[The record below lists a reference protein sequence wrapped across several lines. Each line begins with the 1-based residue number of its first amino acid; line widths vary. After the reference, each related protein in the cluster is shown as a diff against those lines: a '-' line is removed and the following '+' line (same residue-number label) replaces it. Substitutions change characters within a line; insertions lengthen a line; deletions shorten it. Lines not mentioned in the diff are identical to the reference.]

1 MRFPPW
7 LLTLL
12 RAAMVVA
19 LALGSAAIAVASLV
33 YFGEELAPFVLE
45 KLPLPL
51 EDVWML
57 ALRAH
62 VVAAVICLPACL
74 LLFSTA
80 VVRRAPRLHRW
91 LGRVTGVL
99 VLLALVPSGFYLSLF
114 AKGGLPSTL
123 GFMLSGIITAVA
135 MVQGVRTARA
145 RRFVE
150 HRRWALHVLGQL
162 SVAVVSRAMLFA
174 FDAAGVEEE
183 LAYLVSLWLPVV
195 GSLVL
200 VELVTRRP
208 KLAIRRNR
216 THEALLDARPLRLR
230 DLRPDAAR
238 VARGG

>member
-1 MRFPPW
+1 
-7 LLTLL
+7 
-12 RAAMVVA
+12 

-99 VLLALVPSGFYLSLF
+99 VLLALGPSGSLPSLF
-114 AKGGLPSTL
+114 PRGGLPPAGGVWGAGPPPPRRL
-123 GFMLSGIITAVA
+123 GPGGAR
-135 MVQGVRTARA
+135 GARA
-145 RRFVE
+145 PLRR
-150 HRRWALHVLGQL
+150 APPLG
-162 SVAVVSRAMLFA
+162 A
-174 FDAAGVEEE
+174 
-183 LAYLVSLWLPVV
+183 
-195 GSLVL
+195 
-200 VELVTRRP
+200 
-208 KLAIRRNR
+208 
-216 THEALLDARPLRLR
+216 ARPGAAERGR
-230 DLRPDAAR
+230 DLARHAVRVRRRRRRRKSRLPRQPVAAR
-238 VARGG
+238 RRQLRPGRAPVDPQETILSALEEP